1 MNTPNLTPP
10 LPPARTDLP
19 QGTLD
24 ERIALAEQRLVAR
37 EQALRH
43 GAQALLQRAQTATEP
58 RRMLRPALYALGA
71 LALIWGVVRLIRSRR
86 DTAER
91 PGTPA
96 APAATPIASSAS
108 RFGEVP
114 WVRAAALLWPL
125 LSVAWRGRMGPDTAS
140 ILVAVGLPL
149 AGLLFSKRQRAPM
162 QSTRSE

>member
-71 LALIWGVVRLIRSRR
+71 LALVWGIVRLIRGRR

-91 PGTPA
+91 PSTPA
-96 APAATPIASSAS
+96 APASTPAASAS

-125 LSVAWRGRMGPDTAS
+125 LPVAWRGRMGPDTAS
-140 ILVAVGLPL
+140 MLVAVSLPL
-149 AGLLFSKRQRAPM
+149 VGLLFSKRMRAP
-162 QSTRSE
+162 SRAPRSE

>member
-1 MNTPNLTPP
+1 MNTPTISPP
-10 LPPARTDLP
+10 LPPAHTELP

-37 EQALRH
+37 EQALRQ
-43 GAQALLQRAQTATEP
+43 GAQALLQRAQHATEP

-71 LALIWGVVRLIRSRR
+71 LALAWGALRLMRG
-86 DTAER
+86 R
-91 PGTPA
+91 PGSARPSTTNA
-96 APAATPIASSAS
+96 SAATAAASPAS

-125 LSVAWRGRMGPDTAS
+125 LPAAWRGRMGPEAAS

-149 AGLLFSKRQRAPM
+149 AGLLFSKRPRAPL
-162 QSTRSE
+162 QTRRSE

>member
-1 MNTPNLTPP
+1 MHTPTIPP
-10 LPPARTDLP
+10 PRPHARTDLP

-43 GAQALLQRAQTATEP
+43 GAQALLQRAQAATEP
-58 RRMLRPALYALGA
+58 RRMVRPALFALGA
-71 LALIWGVVRLIRSRR
+71 LVLAWGAARLLRR
-86 DTAER
+86 KPDAER
-91 PGTPA
+91 SGTSA
-96 APAATPIASSAS
+96 VSAATPAGASAS

-125 LSVAWRGRMGPDTAS
+125 LPVAWRGRMGPDAAS

-149 AGLLFSKRQRAPM
+149 AGLLFRKRSRVPLQT
-162 QSTRSE
+162 QRSE